1 MLKTLLVDDEPL
13 ARDELRELLAAHG
26 DFDIVGEC
34 GNAIEAIAFI
44 HRQQPDVVF
53 LDIRMPRISG
63 LEMLAMLDPDKM
75 PRVVFV
81 TAFDDFAIQAFE
93 EHAFDYLLKPVDPQR
108 LAKTLVR
115 LRRETA
121 PQPLD
126 ILRRLSPL
134 ELVPCHG
141 VNRIVLLP
149 LAEVEYVSSRVSG
162 VFVQAGDGREH
173 FTELTLRTFEE
184 RSALF
189 RCHRQHLVNLRAIH
203 EIRLGENGVADI
215 VTHAGRSLPVSR
227 RFLKPLKE
235 ALGIPG

>member
-115 LRRETA
+115 LRREAA

-162 VFVQAGDGREH
+162 VFVQAGDGAN
-173 FTELTLRTFEE
+173 T
-184 RSALF
+184 SP
-189 RCHRQHLVNLRAIH
+189 
-203 EIRLGENGVADI
+203 
-215 VTHAGRSLPVSR
+215 S
-227 RFLKPLKE
+227 
-235 ALGIPG
+235 

>member
-13 ARDELRELLAAHG
+13 ARDELRACLAAHP
-26 DFDIVGEC
+26 DFLIDGEC
-34 GNAIEAIAFI
+34 GNAIEAIACI
-44 HRQQPDVVF
+44 HRQRPDVVF
-53 LDIRMPRISG
+53 LDIQMPRLSG
-63 LEMLAMLDPDKM
+63 LEMLAMLDPERM

-81 TAFDDFAIQAFE
+81 TAFDDYAIQAFE

-108 LAKTLVR
+108 LAKTLDR
-115 LRRETA
+115 LRRDA
-121 PQPLD
+121 SPQPLAA
-126 ILRRLSPL
+126 LALAPL
-134 ELVPCHG
+134 EVVPCHG

-149 LAEVEYVSSRVSG
+149 LAEVEFVSSRVSG

-184 RSALF
+184 RSGLF
-189 RCHRQHLVNLRAIH
+189 RCHRQHLVNLRAIR
-203 EIRLGENGVADI
+203 EIRLGDNGAADI

-235 ALGIPG
+235 ALGIPA